1 MNKLFAFG
9 ERIDGYE
16 IPVLNE
22 REVRASAGILFFL
35 AIVSFMHA
43 WLLGDFRFT
52 RIFVIAFLL
61 DFTIR
66 VFINPKFAPSLILGR
81 FIVRG
86 QVPEYVGA
94 IQKRFAWA
102 IGWILAFCMLFLVIV
117 NRVVGPINLIIC
129 LTCLLLL
136 FFEAAFGICIG
147 CKVYNLIFRRQP
159 QLCPGGSCEV
169 RETLPISFGQFGVT
183 VLFFALML
191 FIGKT
196 LIIDERDVRFLKKD
210 TSQATITNP
219 SEPDGKD
226 CIPPDWAVE
235 MGHAEMWKL
244 HHNCK

>member
-52 RIFVIAFLL
+52 RIFVVAFLI

-81 FIVRG
+81 FMVRG

-94 IQKRFAWA
+94 TQKRFAWA
-102 IGWILAFCMLFLVIV
+102 IGWTLAFCMLFLVIV

-147 CKVYNLIFRRQP
+147 CKIYNLIFRCQP

-196 LIIDERDVRFLKKD
+196 LITDERDVRFLKKD
-210 TSQATITNP
+210 TSKATITNP
-219 SEPDGKD
+219 SVPDSTD